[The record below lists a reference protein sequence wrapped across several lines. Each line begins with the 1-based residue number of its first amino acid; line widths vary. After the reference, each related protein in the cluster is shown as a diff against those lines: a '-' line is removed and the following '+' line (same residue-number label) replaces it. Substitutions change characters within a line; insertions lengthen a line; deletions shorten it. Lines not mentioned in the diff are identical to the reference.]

1 MVTEPECARIILAPQ
16 DIERWPDT
24 SVVRS
29 TPPAWCR
36 SRTIT
41 VRLPA
46 VDRAIPICR
55 YLTRLW
61 LDQQHLPDENIC
73 HTILL
78 VTTELAT
85 NAIVHTDSAVITT
98 HLRRN
103 RTHLRIQV
111 RDQGIGSA
119 GKQHWHK
126 APEFGRGLGIV
137 ASSTRALGTRVADSG
152 ARTTWATVSLLDG
165 QPSSAPDKPDIIP
178 AQVGHAQRSPAHASG
193 GPLGSTTQEGHRAH

>member
-1 MVTEPECARIILAPQ
+1 MVTEPECAKIVLSPQ

-24 SVVRS
+24 SVVPS
-29 TPPAWCR
+29 TPHAWCR

-55 YLTRLW
+55 HLTRLW
-61 LDQQHLPDENIC
+61 LDQQHLTDENIC

-78 VTTELAT
+78 VTTELTT
-85 NAIVHTDSAVITT
+85 NAIVHTDSAVIIT

-111 RDQGIGSA
+111 RDQGIASA
-119 GKQHWHK
+119 GKRHWHK

-152 ARTTWATVSLLDG
+152 ARTTWATVSLMDG
-165 QPSSAPDKPDIIP
+165 QPFSDSDKPDIIS
-178 AQVGHAQRSPAHASG
+178 AQVGDA
-193 GPLGSTTQEGHRAH
+193 

>member
-1 MVTEPECARIILAPQ
+1 MVTETECAKIVLSPQ

-29 TPPAWCR
+29 TASACCR

-46 VDRAIPICR
+46 VDRAVPICR

-61 LDQQHLPDENIC
+61 LDQQRLTDEDFR

-85 NAIVHTDSAVITT
+85 NAIIHTDSTMITT
-98 HLRRN
+98 NLRRN
-103 RTHLRIQV
+103 RTDLRIQV
-111 RDQGIGSA
+111 RDQGITAA
-119 GKQHWHK
+119 GKQHWHN
-126 APEFGRGLGIV
+126 ATGFGRGLGLI

-152 ARTTWATVSLLDG
+152 ARTTWATVPLADD
-165 QPSSAPDKPDIIP
+165 QPPSGPDKPEP
-178 AQVGHAQRSPAHASG
+178 RSAGLCDAGGAS
-193 GPLGSTTQEGHRAH
+193 RALMA